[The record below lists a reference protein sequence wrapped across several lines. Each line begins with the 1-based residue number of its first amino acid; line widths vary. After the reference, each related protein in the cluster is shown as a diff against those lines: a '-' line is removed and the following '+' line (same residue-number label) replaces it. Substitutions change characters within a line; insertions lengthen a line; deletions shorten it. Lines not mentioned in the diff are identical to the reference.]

1 MTLTLNYL
9 FYLLGIVLV
18 IVAGMIYVDK
28 THPRR
33 FTAGTFWLV
42 YALIFLIGDWLPVNV
57 VGVLVVAMALIAGS
71 GGVTAG
77 KPKMLSEQARRQSA
91 KRLGNKLFV
100 PALTIPVVTV
110 VLTLG
115 ASYLAFG
122 GKPLLDPKNVTLM
135 GFGIGCIVALGVAC
149 VMTRDTVGQSMKET
163 RRLVDALS
171 WAAVLPQMLGML
183 GLVFSDAGVGKAVA
197 HVTTAYVNLDY
208 RLVAVAVYCIGMALF
223 TMVMGNGFAAFPVM
237 TGGVGVP
244 ILVGVFHGNPATMV
258 AIGMFS
264 GYCGTLMTPMAAN
277 FNMVPAALLE
287 LPDKNAVIKV
297 QIPTALSLLVVNIFL
312 LNWLMFI

>member
-9 FYLLGIVLV
+9 FYLVGIVLLV
-18 IVAGMIYVDK
+18 VGGMIVTDRG
-28 THPRR
+28 HPRR
-33 FTAGTFWLV
+33 FAAGGFWIL
-42 YALIFLIGDWLPVNV
+42 YALIFLIGDRLPPDV
-57 VGVLVVAMALIAGS
+57 VGVLVIAMALIAGF

-77 KPKMLSEQARRQSA
+77 KPNVLPESVRKISA

-100 PALTIPVVTV
+100 PALTIPLVTV
-110 VLTLG
+110 AVTLG
-115 ASYLAFG
+115 ASHLVFG
-122 GKPLLDPKNVTLM
+122 STPLIELKNVTLI
-135 GFGIGCIVALGVAC
+135 GFGIGCVIALAYAC
-149 VMTRDTVGQSMKET
+149 VITRDTVGQSMKEA
-163 RRLVDALS
+163 RRLIDALS

-197 HVTTAYVNLDY
+197 HVTTAYISLDY
-208 RLVAVAVYCIGMALF
+208 RLLAVAVYCIGMALF

-244 ILVGVFHGNPATMV
+244 ILVNVFHGNPAVMV

-277 FNMVPAALLE
+277 YNIVPAALLD

-297 QIPTALSLLVVNIFL
+297 QIPTALTLLAVNIVL
-312 LNWLMFI
+312 LNWLMFM

>member
-1 MTLTLNYL
+1 MTITINYL
-9 FYLLGIVLV
+9 FWLLGIVLLV
-18 IVAGMIYVDK
+18 VGGMIVSDRD
-28 THPRR
+28 HPRR
-33 FTAGTFWLV
+33 FTAGGFWIL
-42 YALIFLIGDWLPVNV
+42 YALVFLVGDRLPAEV
-57 VGVLVVAMALIAGS
+57 VGVLVIAMALIAGF
-71 GGVTAG
+71 GGVTAA
-77 KPKMLSEQARRQSA
+77 KPKVLSGEAREASA
-91 KRLGNKLFV
+91 KRLGNRLFI

-110 VLTLG
+110 IITLG
-115 ASYLAFG
+115 ASHFVFG
-122 GKPLLDPKNVTLM
+122 GVPLVELKNVTLI
-135 GFGIGCIVALGVAC
+135 GFGIGCVIALGIAC
-149 VMTRDTVGQSMKET
+149 VITRDTVGQSMKET

-197 HVTTAYVNLDY
+197 HVTTAYISLDY

-223 TMVMGNGFAAFPVM
+223 TMVMGKGFAAFPVM

-244 ILVGVFHGNPATMV
+244 ILVNVFHGNPAVMV

-312 LNWLMFI
+312 LNFLMFR

>member
-9 FYLLGIVLV
+9 FYLLGVVLV

-28 THPRR
+28 SHPRR

-42 YALIFLIGDWLPVNV
+42 YALVFLMGDWLPADV
-57 VGVLVVAMALIAGS
+57 VGVLVIAMALIAGL
-71 GGVTAG
+71 GGVTGA
-77 KPKMLSEQARRQSA
+77 KPRTLSDETRRQSA
-91 KRLGNKLFV
+91 VRLGNRLFV

-110 VLTLG
+110 ILTLG
-115 ASYLAFG
+115 ASYLVFG

-149 VMTRDTVGQSMKET
+149 VVTRDTVGQSMKET

-197 HVTTAYVNLDY
+197 HLTTAYVNMDY
-208 RLVAVAVYCIGMALF
+208 RLVVVIVYCVGMALF
-223 TMVMGNGFAAFPVM
+223 TMIMGNGFAAFPVM

-277 FNMVPAALLE
+277 FNMVPVALLE

-297 QIPTALSLLVVNIFL
+297 QVPTALAMLVINIVLLD
-312 LNWLMFI
+312 WLMFI

>member
-9 FYLLGIVLV
+9 FYLLGVVLV

-28 THPRR
+28 SHPRR
-33 FTAGTFWLV
+33 LTAGTFWLV
-42 YALIFLIGDWLPVNV
+42 YALVFLVGDWLPADV
-57 VGVLVVAMALIAGS
+57 VGVLVIAMALIAGF
-71 GGVTAG
+71 GGVTGA
-77 KPKMLSEQARRQSA
+77 KPRTLSDETRRQSA
-91 KRLGNKLFV
+91 VRLGNRLFV

-110 VLTLG
+110 ILTLG

-135 GFGIGCIVALGVAC
+135 GFGIGCVVALGVAC
-149 VMTRDTVGQSMKET
+149 VVTRDTVGQSMKET

-197 HVTTAYVNLDY
+197 HLTTAYVNMDY
-208 RLVAVAVYCIGMALF
+208 RLVAVIVYCVGMALF
-223 TMVMGNGFAAFPVM
+223 TMIMGNGFAAFPVM

-277 FNMVPAALLE
+277 FNMVPVALLE

-297 QIPTALSLLVVNIFL
+297 QVPTALTMLVINIVL

>member
-1 MTLTLNYL
+1 MTLTINYL
-9 FYLLGIVLV
+9 FYLVGIVLV
-18 IVAGMIYVDK
+18 VVAGMILTDK
-28 THPRR
+28 SHPRR
-33 FTAGTFWLV
+33 LTAGVFWLV
-42 YALIFLIGDWLPVNV
+42 YALIFLIGDWLPVPV
-57 VGVLVVAMALIAGS
+57 VGVLVVAMAVIAGL
-71 GGVTAG
+71 GGVTGA
-77 KPKMLSEQARRQSA
+77 KPKMLSEETRRQSA
-91 KRLGNKLFV
+91 VRLGNKLFV

-110 VLTLG
+110 IVTLS
-115 ASYLAFG
+115 ASYWVFG
-122 GKPLLDPKNVTLM
+122 GVPLIEKANVTLI
-135 GFGIGCIVALGVAC
+135 GFGIGCVIALAVAC
-149 VMTRDTVGQSMKET
+149 VITRDTVGQSMKEA

-197 HVTTAYVNLDY
+197 HVATSYISLDY
-208 RLVAVAVYCIGMALF
+208 RFVAVAVYCIGMALF

-244 ILVGVFHGNPATMV
+244 ILVGVFHANPAVMA

-297 QIPTALSLLVVNIFL
+297 QVPTALCLLVINILL
-312 LNWLMFI
+312 LNFLAFL

>member
-1 MTLTLNYL
+1 MTITLNYL
-9 FYLLGIVLV
+9 FWLVGLTLLIVG
-18 IVAGMIYVDK
+18 GMILVDK
-28 THPRR
+28 EHPRR
-33 FTAGTFWLV
+33 FAAGGFWIL
-42 YALIFLIGDWLPVNV
+42 YALIFLIGDKLPVEV
-57 VGVLVVAMALIAGS
+57 VGALVILMALIAGF
-71 GGVTAG
+71 GGVTSG
-77 KPKMLSEQARRQSA
+77 KSKMLSEDARRASA
-91 KRLGNKLFV
+91 KRLGNKLFI

-110 VLTLG
+110 IVTLA
-115 ASYLAFG
+115 ASHLMFG
-122 GKPLLDPKNVTLM
+122 GTPLVDPKNVTLI
-135 GFGIGCIVALGVAC
+135 GFGFGCVIALAIAC
-149 VMTRDTVGQSMKET
+149 VMTRDTFGQSMKEA

-197 HVTTAYVNLDY
+197 HVTTAYINLDY

-244 ILVGVFHGNPATMV
+244 ILVNVFHGNPATMV

-277 FNMVPAALLE
+277 FNIVPAALLE

-297 QIPTALSLLVVNIFL
+297 QVPTGLALLVANIFL
-312 LNWLMFI
+312 LNFLMFL

>member
-1 MTLTLNYL
+1 MTLTINYL
-9 FYLLGIVLV
+9 FYLVGIILLV
-18 IVAGMIYVDK
+18 VGGMIITDK
-28 THPRR
+28 SHPKRVS
-33 FTAGTFWLV
+33 AGGFWLI
-42 YALIFLIGDWLPVNV
+42 YALIFLVGDWLPVTV
-57 VGVLVVAMALIAGS
+57 VGVLVVAMALIAGL
-71 GGVTAG
+71 GGVTGA
-77 KPKMLSEQARRQSA
+77 KPKMLAEQTRRQSA
-91 KRLGNKLFV
+91 VRLGNKLFV

-110 VLTLG
+110 ILTLG
-115 ASYLAFG
+115 AKYLVFG
-122 GKPLLDPKNVTLM
+122 GVPLIELKNVTLI
-135 GFGIGCIVALGVAC
+135 GFGVGCVIALAIAC
-149 VMTRDTVGQSMKET
+149 VMTRDTVGQSMRET
-163 RRLVDALS
+163 RRLIDALS

-197 HVTTAYVNLDY
+197 HVTTAYVNMDY
-208 RLVAVAVYCIGMALF
+208 RIVAVAVYVIGMALF

-244 ILVGVFHGNPATMV
+244 ILVGVFHGNPATMA

-277 FNMVPAALLE
+277 FNIVPAALLE

-297 QIPTALSLLVVNIFL
+297 QVPTAVTLLVVNIIL

>member
-1 MTLTLNYL
+1 MTLTINYL
-9 FYLLGIVLV
+9 FYLVGIVLLV
-18 IVAGMIYVDK
+18 VAGMILTDK
-28 THPRR
+28 SHPRR
-33 FTAGTFWLV
+33 LTAGGFWLI
-42 YALIFLIGDWLPVNV
+42 YALIFLIGDWIPVQA
-57 VGVLVVAMALIAGS
+57 VGVLVVAMALIAGF
-71 GGVTAG
+71 GGVTGA
-77 KPKMLSEQARRQSA
+77 KPKMLSEETRRQTA

-110 VLTLG
+110 ILTLG
-115 ASYLAFG
+115 AKYLIFG
-122 GKPLLDPKNVTLM
+122 GVPLIELKNVTLI
-135 GFGIGCIVALGVAC
+135 GFGVGCVIALAIAC
-149 VMTRDTVGQSMKET
+149 VMTRDTVGQSMRET
-163 RRLVDALS
+163 RRLIDALS

-197 HVTTAYVNLDY
+197 HVTTAYVNMDY
-208 RLVAVAVYCIGMALF
+208 RLVAVAVYVIGMALF

-244 ILVGVFHGNPATMV
+244 ILVGVFHGNPATMA

-277 FNMVPAALLE
+277 FNIVPAALLE
-287 LPDKNAVIKV
+287 LPDKNAVIKTQV
-297 QIPTALSLLVVNIFL
+297 PTALTLLIVNVFL

>member
-1 MTLTLNYL
+1 MTITITYL
-9 FYLLGIVLV
+9 FWLVGIVLLV
-18 IVAGMIYVDK
+18 VGGMIVADRD
-28 THPRR
+28 HPRR
-33 FTAGTFWLV
+33 FSTGGFWIL
-42 YALIFLIGDWLPVNV
+42 YALVFLIGDYLPTDV
-57 VGVLVVAMALIAGS
+57 VGVLVIAMALIAGF
-71 GGVTAG
+71 GGVRAA
-77 KPKMLSEQARRQSA
+77 KPKLLSDEARSTSA
-91 KRLGNKLFV
+91 KRLGNKLFA
-100 PALTIPVVTV
+100 PALTIPLVTV
-110 VLTLG
+110 VVTLG
-115 ASYLAFG
+115 ASHFVFG
-122 GKPLLDPKNVTLM
+122 GVPLVEQKNVTLI
-135 GFGIGCIVALGVAC
+135 GFGIGCVIALGFAC
-149 VMTRDTVGQSMKET
+149 VMTRDTVGQSMKEA

-197 HVTTAYVNLDY
+197 HVTTAYISLDY
-208 RLVAVAVYCIGMALF
+208 RLVAVATYCIGMALF

-244 ILVGVFHGNPATMV
+244 ILVNVFHGNPAVMV

-297 QIPTALSLLVVNIFL
+297 QVPTALALLVVNIFL
-312 LNWLMFI
+312 LNFLMFR